1 MKKLLLI
8 LAICLTASCGLVPEK
23 NTSDARKKEIDDALA
38 SVDVPS
44 MEKTLYDSGQAALA
58 NGDSLKAEY
67 YFEQLTKKDP
77 KNDLYKFKYA
87 ETLRRRGA
95 CAQAVD
101 LYAEVLKDKP
111 NDMDA
116 TEGKALCLVSLGD
129 FQKAGPILT
138 DIIHKDSTR
147 WKSINAA
154 GLIFAVN
161 KKFKE
166 ANQYLDLAAEVSNRS
181 PAVLNNQ
188 GLVRALV
195 GNYADAIKILQEASI
210 KAAETTGEKR
220 QIDLNL
226 AMVYGISKNMDKA
239 EETAKPW
246 LTTPQLYNNMG
257 IYAELAKDSDLAR
270 TYLNKALMGTP
281 VYYDRAWDN
290 LEKLNGTSNN
300 GTVNSSS
307 PAAKT
312 TSNKTKKPS
321 TSNSTSN

>member
-8 LAICLTASCGLVPEK
+8 FTAISLASCSILPEK
-23 NTSDARKKEIDDALA
+23 NASDTRKKEMDDALA
-38 SVDVPS
+38 SVDVPTI
-44 MEKTLYDSGQAALA
+44 EKTLYDSGQAALA
-58 NGDSLKAEY
+58 SGDSFKAEY
-67 YFEQLTKKDP
+67 YFEQLNKKDP
-77 KNDLYKFKYA
+77 KNDLYKYKYA

-95 CAQAVD
+95 CAQAIE
-101 LYAEVLKDKP
+101 LYSDVLKDKP
-111 NDMDA
+111 NDMNS

-129 FQKAGPILT
+129 FQKAGPLLT

-166 ANQYLDLAAEVSNRS
+166 ANQYLDLAAEVSGRA

-195 GNYADAIKILQEASI
+195 GNYDDAIKILQEAST
-210 KAAETTGEKR
+210 KSTENPGEKR

-226 AMVYGISKNMDKA
+226 AMVYGIAKKMDKA

-257 IYAELAKDSDLAR
+257 IYAELSKDSDLAR
-270 TYLNKALMGTP
+270 TYLNKALMGTS
-281 VYYDRAWDN
+281 VYYDKAWDN
-290 LEKLNGTSNN
+290 LEKLNGTNNN
-300 GTVNSSS
+300 GTVSSSS

-312 TSNKTKKPS
+312 TTTSKTVKKPS
-321 TSNSTSN
+321 SN